1 MWSQIEDFP
10 LVPDDMEVRVFAQE
24 PLVRNPCAITFD
36 SKGRLFVGMG
46 PQYRRPKPETEG
58 DKVFVLYDSDQ
69 DGVADGRKAFAEGLN
84 NIQGMVWLGDQLWI
98 ANSPDLTVVEIWMG
112 MTRLTSIC
120 ACTPISVI
128 LNMDF
133 TV

>member
-1 MWSQIEDFP
+1 MNLRATFIIVNLLSCLSVWSQIEDFP

-84 NIQGMVWLGDQLWI
+84 NIQGMVSGW
-98 ANSPDLTVVEIWMG
+98 EISYG
-112 MTRLTSIC
+112 SQIHRI
-120 ACTPISVI
+120 
-128 LNMDF
+128 
-133 TV
+133 